1 LRSLYLFGKVDFSQP
16 QGSIMS
22 VFTVTVRTEQYSNTF
37 VVIADS
43 SMAAYAAAAET
54 TDDAP
59 CAITV
64 TPAAGA

>member
-1 LRSLYLFGKVDFSQP
+1 LRLLYLFGKVNFSQP
-16 QGSIMS
+16 QGLIMS
-22 VFTVTVRTEQYSNTF
+22 AFTVTVRTEQYNNTF

-54 TDDAP
+54 TNDAP

-64 TPAAGA
+64 KPAGTR